1 MTTTRQRP
9 SSPTTLPHL
18 ALLAVLGAL
27 VLNGFVLG
35 PIWLLAPAETFSDT
49 ASVPAFAWS
58 QSLSWVLLT
67 LLIPLVP
74 RLVRAGRRGTPPTWV
89 VPLTQVTLALQATTH
104 FNQGVVVRWL
114 LPQQPELLDSTQVS
128 GDILAMSMIS
138 IWVTFMV
145 SMVVLAVTLWRAGH
159 SRVGAL
165 LMGVGALGTP
175 VAGPVGAG
183 LLALGLLVVTLSAV
197 RAPDPEAVERPV
209 TVAV

>member
-1 MTTTRQRP
+1 MTTTLQRP
-9 SSPTTLPHL
+9 STPTFSHI
-18 ALLAVLGAL
+18 ALLTVLGAL

-67 LLIPLVP
+67 LLVPLVP
-74 RLVRAGRRGTPPTWV
+74 QMVRAGRRGTPPAWV
-89 VPLTQVTLALQATTH
+89 VPLTQVVLALQATTH

-128 GDILAMSMIS
+128 GDILAMSTIT
-138 IWVTFMV
+138 IWVTFLV
-145 SMVVLAVTLWRAGH
+145 SMVVLAGTLWRAGH

-165 LMGVGALGTP
+165 LMAVGALGTP

-197 RAPDPEAVERPV
+197 RTPDPEAVERPV

>member
-1 MTTTRQRP
+1 M
-9 SSPTTLPHL
+9 
-18 ALLAVLGAL
+18 
-27 VLNGFVLG
+27 
-35 PIWLLAPAETFSDT
+35 
-49 ASVPAFAWS
+49 
-58 QSLSWVLLT
+58 
-67 LLIPLVP
+67 
-74 RLVRAGRRGTPPTWV
+74 
-89 VPLTQVTLALQATTH
+89 
-104 FNQGVVVRWL
+104 VRWL